1 MGTLIQSTKTIPMP
15 NGATVKN
22 GIVTWTVKGK
32 TRTGKI
38 TKNGKVT
45 VQVDTWTAQYTDEN
59 GEVRR
64 VSTKTK
70 NRSIAERILANY
82 VAEVER
88 IRGGIMTREEL
99 EKVVAKNVSLD
110 DAVEKFRTKMIASGV
125 TERLLRN

>member
-1 MGTLIQSTKTIPMP
+1 MP
-15 NGATVKN
+15 AGAMVKN